1 MFHKHMYGDKLLTS
15 NVWVQF
21 KQMFVEN
28 GFEIYERR
36 EIVRIEIPKRTEAEK
51 ALENRR
57 SVMNELMERT
67 RNAYWRVE
75 DEGSP
80 EEKLEFIKHLK
91 GSLEHILNK

>member
-1 MFHKHMYGDKLLTS
+1 
-15 NVWVQF
+15 
-21 KQMFVEN
+21 
-28 GFEIYERR
+28 
-36 EIVRIEIPKRTEAEK
+36 PKK

-57 SVMNELMERT
+57 SVVNELMERT
-67 RNAYWRVE
+67 RNAYWRVD

>member
-1 MFHKHMYGDKLLTS
+1 MYGDKLLTS

-21 KQMFVEN
+21 QQMFVEN

-67 RNAYWRVE
+67 RNTYWRVE
-75 DEGSP
+75 DEESS

>member
-21 KQMFVEN
+21 QQMFVEN

-51 ALENRR
+51 ALEN
-57 SVMNELMERT
+57 
-67 RNAYWRVE
+67 
-75 DEGSP
+75 
-80 EEKLEFIKHLK
+80 
-91 GSLEHILNK
+91 

>member
-1 MFHKHMYGDKLLTS
+1 MYGDKLLTS
-15 NVWVQF
+15 NMWVQF
-21 KQMFVEN
+21 QQMFVEN
-28 GFEIYERR
+28 SFEIYERR

-57 SVMNELMERT
+57 SVVNELMERT

-80 EEKLEFIKHLK
+80 EEKTEFIKNLK
-91 GSLEHILNK
+91 SSLEHILNK